1 MVKQR
6 QDITSSNC
14 LKDATGKVVVG
25 ENRIKNTW
33 KKYMENLMNKE
44 TEWDHEVISSVKE
57 RPVDHIM
64 IPEVT
69 AALKK

>member
-1 MVKQR
+1 
-6 QDITSSNC
+6 
-14 LKDATGKVVVG
+14 
-25 ENRIKNTW
+25 
-33 KKYMENLMNKE
+33 MENLMNEE

-69 AALKK
+69 AALKKMKKHKAPCVSGLVVEMIQATVDMEFSG